1 VAGEMEL
8 LINYTFT
15 KYDSTFSKKGE
26 VLVISIPGNKGSGT
40 LFWLAS
46 I

>member
-1 VAGEMEL
+1 MEL

-15 KYDSTFSKKGE
+15 KYDPTFSQKGE
-26 VLVISIPGNKGSGT
+26 VLVISIPGKKGSET